1 MPSLSRTKNY
11 VPFFQDFVSLNI
23 LLIDFVFLFIYFKVY
38 FAFVVDLIKNSSY
51 RLIYCMLDPQMV
63 ELFGKDSEVW
73 TC

>member
-11 VPFFQDFVSLNI
+11 VLSFQDFVSLNI

-63 ELFGKDSEVW
+63 ELFGKDLEVW